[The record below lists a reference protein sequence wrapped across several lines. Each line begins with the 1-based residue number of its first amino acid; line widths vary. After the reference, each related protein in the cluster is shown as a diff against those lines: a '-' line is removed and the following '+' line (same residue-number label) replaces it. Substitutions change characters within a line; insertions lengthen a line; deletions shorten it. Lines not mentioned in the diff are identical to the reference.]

1 MRILVVED
9 DRKTRGFLVKG
20 FSESGFE
27 AVGCE
32 DGNAALGLLG
42 SGSYDLILLDIMLP
56 GRDGLSVLDS
66 LRKAGGRT
74 PVILLTAREGIGDRV
89 NGLDLGADDYLVK
102 PVAFSELLA
111 RVNAVVRRCA
121 LDAPQELEFKGLRLH
136 VQARR
141 VWRDERE
148 IHLEEDEFLLLHLL
162 MRHAGEGIS
171 AAMLRESLSN
181 SCERYLTLEDTLYRL
196 RQRVDGQSDRELIHS
211 LDGLAYQL
219 A

>member
-42 SGSYDLILLDIMLP
+42 SGTYDLILLDIMLP

-121 LDAPQELEFKGLRLH
+121 PDTSQELEFKGLRLH
-136 VQARR
+136 VQARC

>member
-1 MRILVVED
+1 VRILVVED

-20 FSESGFE
+20 FSESGFV

-42 SGSYDLILLDIMLP
+42 SGTYDLILLDIMLP

-121 LDAPQELEFKGLRLH
+121 PDTPQELEFKGLRLH
-136 VQARR
+136 VQARC

>member
-1 MRILVVED
+1 MKILVVED
-9 DRKTRGFLVKG
+9 DRKTRGFLIKG

-32 DGNAALGLLG
+32 DGNAALELLG
-42 SGSYDLILLDIMLP
+42 SGSYDVVLLDIMLP
-56 GRDGLSVLDS
+56 GPDGLSILNS
-66 LRKAGGRT
+66 LRKAGGKT

-111 RVNAVVRRCA
+111 RVNAVIRRCIPDT
-121 LDAPQELEFKGLRLH
+121 LQKLEFKGLRLDLRG
-136 VQARR
+136 RR
-141 VWRDERE
+141 AWRNERE
-148 IHLEEDEFLLLHLL
+148 LLLEEDEFLLLHLL
-162 MRHAGEGIS
+162 MRHAGEGVS
-171 AAMLRESLSN
+171 AAMLREALSS
-181 SCERYLTLEDTLYRL
+181 SCERYLTLEDTLHRL
-196 RQRVDGQSDRELIHS
+196 RQRVDGQSGHALIHS

>member
-42 SGSYDLILLDIMLP
+42 SGTYDLILLDIMLP

-121 LDAPQELEFKGLRLH
+121 PDTPQELEFKGLRLH

>member
-42 SGSYDLILLDIMLP
+42 SGTYDLILLDIMLP

-121 LDAPQELEFKGLRLH
+121 PDTPQELEFKGLRLH

-196 RQRVDGQSDRELIHS
+196 RQRVDGQSDRKLIHS

>member
-1 MRILVVED
+1 MRILVIED
-9 DRKTRGFLVKG
+9 DRKTRGFLIKG

-32 DGNAALGLLG
+32 DGNAALSLLG

-56 GRDGLSVLDS
+56 GRDGLSVLEA

-121 LDAPQELEFKGLRLH
+121 PDTPQELEFKGLRLC

-141 VWRDERE
+141 AWRDELE

-181 SCERYLTLEDTLYRL
+181 SCECYLTLEDTLYRL
-196 RQRVDGQSDRELIHS
+196 RQRVDGQSDRKLIHS

>member
-1 MRILVVED
+1 VRILVVED

-42 SGSYDLILLDIMLP
+42 SGTYDLILLDIMLP

-121 LDAPQELEFKGLRLH
+121 PDTPQELEFKGLRLH
-136 VQARR
+136 VQARC